1 MPLDVPYQG
10 PLEDLLDDLDVSLD
24 EGLTEREA
32 GRRRERHGANRLRRY
47 RARPAWRILTDQVAS
62 LVVLLLLAATAIA
75 ALFGRTLEA
84 AAIGAAL
91 VVNTIVGFFMEWRA
105 TRSMESLQQMGRVEA
120 RVRRDGREARI
131 AAARLV
137 PGDVCLLESGDVV
150 PADLR
155 LVETNRLRCDEAA
168 LTGESEPV
176 GKDAEET
183 YEQDIPLGD
192 RRNMAWKGTAV
203 VDGSGIGVVAA
214 IGQDTELGRISELV
228 ETAESEATP
237 LEKRLEQLGGRLVWL
252 TLAIAAATTA
262 AGIAAGKEVA
272 VMLETSL
279 ALAIAAVP
287 EGLPV
292 VATLALAR
300 GMQRMARRN
309 AVVKRLSAVE
319 ALGAVN
325 LILTDKTGTLTEN
338 RMTLSR
344 LALADGEVEIRPDED
359 GALGAWLDDEPADLG
374 EVPAAAQALEAGA
387 LCNNASVDDGE
398 ALGDPTEVALAAAA
412 GGLHRSRSDLLEE
425 MPEEREVS
433 FDPGVKMMATFHRV
447 DGAYRVA
454 VKGAP
459 ETLLQRCS
467 RVQTADGTREL
478 DADDIAEW
486 QERAG
491 KMAEQGLRVLALAEK
506 RTENTAAEP
515 YGELT
520 LLALAGLYDPP
531 RQGIAEVMAACR
543 RAGIRV
549 VMVTG
554 DHLAT
559 ARAIAAE
566 IGLVDSGERAR
577 DASELGELSA
587 ADKETRDELLGCRVF
602 ARISPE
608 QKLELARLHQ
618 EEGAIVGMTGDGVN
632 DAPALKRADI
642 GVAMG
647 QRGTQVAKE
656 TADIVLTDD
665 AFGTI
670 VTAIAYG
677 RTIFDNI
684 RRFIVY
690 LLSGNLAEIMAV
702 SAAAAVAAPLPLL
715 PLQILYINFVSDVMP
730 ALALGLVP
738 GREDALERRPRRT
751 DEALVTPRHWGI
763 VTAWGLLIA
772 VTVLAAFATALTVF
786 GMSTQE
792 AVGISFLCFGFTR
805 LWHVFNMRR
814 RRSGVFANE
823 VARSPLVWLAIG
835 AGIALLLAAAWLPGL
850 STVLMPQAPDA
861 RGWALVLG
869 FSLIPLVLGQLLVS
883 VGWLA
888 TVRDEEMDADGGAE
902 GETND
907 ARGAGKDAK
916 DGNQN
921 AD

>member
-1 MPLDVPYQG
+1 MAAEAPYKGSLEELLGELDVA
-10 PLEDLLDDLDVSLD
+10 LDQ
-24 EGLTEREA
+24 GLTESEVE
-32 GRRRERHGANRLRRY
+32 RRRERHGENRLRRY
-47 RARPAWRILTDQVAS
+47 RARPVWRILTDQVAS
-62 LVVLLLLAATAIA
+62 LVVLLLLAATVIA

-84 AAIGAAL
+84 AAIAAAL
-91 VVNTIVGFFMEWRA
+91 LVNTVVGFFMEWRA
-105 TRSMESLQQMGRVEA
+105 TRSMESLQQMGRVQA

-131 AAARLV
+131 PAARLV

-155 LVETNRLRCDEAA
+155 LLETNRLRCDEAA

-176 GKDAEET
+176 GKDADET
-183 YEQDIPLGD
+183 YDQDVPLGD

-203 VDGSGIGVVAA
+203 VDGSGVGVVAA
-214 IGQDTELGRISELV
+214 IGRDTELGRISELV
-228 ETAESEATP
+228 ETAEAEATP
-237 LEKRLEQLGGRLVWL
+237 LEKRLEKLGGRLVWL

-344 LALADGEVEIRPDED
+344 LALADGELEIRPDED
-359 GALGAWLDDEPADLG
+359 GVLSAWRDDEAAELDDAL
-374 EVPAAAQALEAGA
+374 VARRALEVGA
-387 LCNNASVDDGE
+387 LCNNASVDDGD
-398 ALGDPTEVALAAAA
+398 AVGDPTEVALAAAA
-412 GGLHRSRSDLLEE
+412 GALHRSRSDLLEA

-433 FDPGVKMMATFHRV
+433 FDPDVKMMATFHRV
-447 DGAYRVA
+447 DEAFRVA

-459 ETLLQRCS
+459 EALLERCT
-467 RVQTADGTREL
+467 RVQTADGSREL
-478 DADDIAEW
+478 DADGIAEW

-491 KMAEQGLRVLALAEK
+491 AMAEQGLRVLALAEK
-506 RTENTAAEP
+506 QADDPEAEP

-531 RQGIAEVMAACR
+531 RQGIAEVMDACR

-566 IGLVDSGERAR
+566 IGLVDADGKAQ
-577 DASELGELSA
+577 DASGLGELSA
-587 ADKETRDELLGCRVF
+587 ADGETREELMRCRVF

-618 EEGAIVGMTGDGVN
+618 EDGAIVGMTGDGVN

-738 GREDALERRPRRT
+738 GSEDALERRPRRT
-751 DEALVTPRHWGI
+751 DEALVTRRHWGI

-772 VTVLAAFATALTVF
+772 ATVLAAFATALTVF
-786 GMSTQE
+786 GMSAEE

-814 RRSGVFANE
+814 RRSGVFVNE
-823 VARSPLVWLAIG
+823 VVRSPVVWLAIG
-835 AGIALLLAAAWLPGL
+835 VGIALLLAAAWLPGL
-850 STVLMPQAPDA
+850 STVLIPHAPDA
-861 RGWALVLG
+861 RGWGIVLG
-869 FSLIPLVLGQLLVS
+869 FSLLPLVLGQLLVS
-883 VGWLA
+883 LGWLA
-888 TVRDEEMDADGGAE
+888 TVHH
-902 GETND
+902 GETGTEDDD
-907 ARGAGKDAK
+907 AAGR
-916 DGNQN
+916 DGN
-921 AD
+921 ADTH

>member
-1 MPLDVPYQG
+1 MPAEAPYQG
-10 PLEDLLDDLDVSLD
+10 SLDEVLGELDVALD
-24 EGLTEREA
+24 EGLTESEA
-32 GRRRERHGANRLRRY
+32 GRRRERYGENRLRRY
-47 RARPAWRILTDQVAS
+47 RARPLWRILVDQVAS
-62 LVVLLLLAATAIA
+62 LVVLLLLAASAVA
-75 ALFGRTLEA
+75 ALFGRALEA
-84 AAIGAAL
+84 VAIGAAL
-91 VVNTIVGFFMEWRA
+91 LVNTVVGFFMEWRA
-105 TRSMESLQQMGRVEA
+105 TRSMESLQQMGRVQA

-131 AAARLV
+131 PAARLV
-137 PGDVCLLESGDVV
+137 PGDVCLLEPGDVV

-155 LVETNRLRCDEAA
+155 LAETNRLRCDEAA
-168 LTGESEPV
+168 LTGESEPA
-176 GKDAEET
+176 GKDADET
-183 YEQDIPLGD
+183 YAQEVPLGD

-203 VDGSGIGVVAA
+203 VDGSGVGVVAA
-214 IGQDTELGRISELV
+214 IGRDTELGRISELV
-228 ETAESEATP
+228 ETAEAEATP
-237 LEKRLEQLGGRLVWL
+237 LEKRLEKLGGRLVWL

-344 LALADGEVEIRPDED
+344 LALADDEVEIRPDED
-359 GALGAWLDDEPADLG
+359 GALDAWRDNEAADLDD
-374 EVPAAAQALEAGA
+374 VPGARRALEVGA
-387 LCNNASVDDGE
+387 LCNNASVDDGD
-398 ALGDPTEVALAAAA
+398 AVGDPTEVALAAAA

-433 FDPGVKMMATFHRV
+433 FDPDVKMMATFHRMD
-447 DGAYRVA
+447 DGFRVA

-459 ETLLQRCS
+459 EALLEHCT
-467 RVQTADGTREL
+467 RVRTADGTREL
-478 DADDIAEW
+478 DEDGIAAW
-486 QERAG
+486 QQRAET
-491 KMAEQGLRVLALAEK
+491 MAEQGLRVLALAEK
-506 RTENTAAEP
+506 RADDPEAEP

-531 RQGIAEVMAACR
+531 RQGIAEVMDACR

-566 IGLVDSGERAR
+566 IGLVDKGGKAK
-577 DASELGELSA
+577 DASSLGELSA
-587 ADKETRDELLGCRVF
+587 ADDETRDELMGCRVF

-738 GREDALERRPRRT
+738 GSEDALERRPRRT
-751 DEALVTPRHWGI
+751 DEALLTRRHWGI
-763 VTAWGLLIA
+763 VTAWGLLMA
-772 VTVLAAFATALTVF
+772 VTVLAAFATALEVF
-786 GMSTQE
+786 GMSAEE

-814 RRSGVFANE
+814 RRSGVFVNE
-823 VARSPLVWLAIG
+823 VVRSPVVWLAIVI
-835 AGIALLLAAAWLPGL
+835 GIALLLAAAWLPGL
-850 STVLMPQAPDA
+850 STVLIPHAPDA
-861 RGWALVLG
+861 RGWGIVLG
-869 FSLIPLVLGQLLVS
+869 FSLIPLLLGQLLVS

-888 TVRDEEMDADGGAE
+888 TVHH
-902 GETND
+902 GETGTEDDD
-907 ARGAGKDAK
+907 AAGR
-916 DGNQN
+916 DGN
-921 AD
+921 ADTH